1 MITGMIYGGILVIFI
16 MFSLEILFK
25 ILEDGYLEGREEE

>member
-16 MFSLEILFK
+16 MVSVELLFK
-25 ILEDGYLEGREEE
+25 ILEDGYLEGRVEE